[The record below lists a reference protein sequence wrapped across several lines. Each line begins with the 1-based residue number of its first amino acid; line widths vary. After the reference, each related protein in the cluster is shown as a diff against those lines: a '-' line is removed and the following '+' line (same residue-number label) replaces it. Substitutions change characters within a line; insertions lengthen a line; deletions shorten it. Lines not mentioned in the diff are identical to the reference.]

1 MRAGTGLVISNL
13 LRDRCGFVESA
24 GQKQGARQVGEP
36 LVSLGGFLRSPRAL
50 GPTDG
55 PHAARLS
62 SFSARCMATGTF
74 GLGLNPTPHGRRAWD
89 IHLEPQVQD
98 DQASLHTH
106 LPDTPSMLPF
116 VADYKGALRR
126 GVTHFCRSS
135 GGGYAGGSIEEAT
148 GESQHRRPGGW
159 PEDDA
164 SDPRADRSSRDDV
177 GGGPGDVVRGRTGR
191 AAGAARGGGAG
202 AGAAGAA
209 GGGGRG
215 RDERACPA
223 RPRPTV
229 GVSAVWAEGP
239 TAPGAA
245 TAGADPVWS
254 GDDRAAVV

>member
-13 LRDRCGFVESA
+13 LRGRCGSVESA

-116 VADYKGALRR
+116 VADYKGGTAAPSGRWSGPRHHGR
-126 GVTHFCRSS
+126 GTPQS
-135 GGGYAGGSIEEAT
+135 
-148 GESQHRRPGGW
+148 
-159 PEDDA
+159 
-164 SDPRADRSSRDDV
+164 
-177 GGGPGDVVRGRTGR
+177 RTGWR
-191 AAGAARGGGAG
+191 RCYGSTGVACAWHLGQAATCGGGAW
-202 AGAAGAA
+202 
-209 GGGGRG
+209 G
-215 RDERACPA
+215 RDDAA
-223 RPRPTV
+223 RSP
-229 GVSAVWAEGP
+229 
-239 TAPGAA
+239 
-245 TAGADPVWS
+245 
-254 GDDRAAVV
+254 DRAPE